1 MALTCARCAAQNPD
15 GNAFCQACGTP
26 LTAAAPP
33 PPPFSPPAAP
43 LPGAPAGIAGP
54 PPGLAPPVQTAE
66 GGYQSPYYVP
76 ATPHAPV
83 HRTPWT
89 LIVSVVVVLVIAMAG
104 CGTVLAVLGNRGAVT
119 GSGITGL
126 PSPTPVGTPSPLV
139 SPTGPSSGPGTVAN
153 VGVVV
158 PVPAGW
164 TVSSKDAESVTLS
177 DPNGNGFLTVA
188 SGPSSP
194 SANAQQNKDQLDQF
208 FKSHYPDTKPCPG
221 TNTTSGAVGSAKGLF
236 WTLCFT
242 LTSGSR
248 AAPAAVSLFA
258 GANGNGDVYYAVME
272 LTSPPGNLQNVVN
285 ECKPILAGIQWK
297 L

>member
-1 MALTCARCAAQNPD
+1 M
-15 GNAFCQACGTP
+15 G
-26 LTAAAPP
+26 
-33 PPPFSPPAAP
+33 
-43 LPGAPAGIAGP
+43 
-54 PPGLAPPVQTAE
+54 

-76 ATPHAPV
+76 TTPHAPV

-89 LIVSVVVVLVIAMAG
+89 LIIGVVVVLVIAMAG
-104 CGTVLAVLGNRGAVT
+104 CGTVIAVLGSRGAVT
-119 GSGITGL
+119 GGGITGL
-126 PSPTPVGTPSPLV
+126 SSPTPVGTPSPLV
-139 SPTGPSSGPGTVAN
+139 TPTGPSTGASTVSN

-164 TVSSKDAESVTLS
+164 TVSSKDAESVTLG
-177 DPNGNGFLTVA
+177 DPNGTGFITVA

-194 SANAQQNKDQLDQF
+194 AANAQQNKDQLDQF

-221 TNTTSGAVGSAKGLF
+221 TGTTSGSVGSAKGLF

-258 GANGNGDVYYAVME
+258 GANGDGSVYYAVME
-272 LTSPPGNLQNVVN
+272 LTSPPSNLQNVVN
-285 ECKPILAGIQWK
+285 ECKPILQAIVWK

>member
-1 MALTCARCAAQNPD
+1 M
-15 GNAFCQACGTP
+15 
-26 LTAAAPP
+26 
-33 PPPFSPPAAP
+33 
-43 LPGAPAGIAGP
+43 
-54 PPGLAPPVQTAE
+54 QTMG

-76 ATPHAPV
+76 TAPHAPV

-89 LIVSVVVVLVIAMAG
+89 MIIAGVVALVIVMAG

-119 GSGITGL
+119 ISGGITSGL
-126 PSPTPVGTPSPLV
+126 PSPTPGGSPSPLV
-139 SPTGPSSGPGTVAN
+139 TPTAPATGPTTVSN
-153 VGVVV
+153 VGLVV

-164 TVSSKDAESVTLS
+164 SVASKDAESVTLG
-177 DPNGNGFLTVA
+177 DPNGNGFITVA

-194 SANAQQNKDQLDQF
+194 AANAQQNKDVLDQY

-221 TNTTSGAVGSAKGLF
+221 TSTTSGSVTNAKGLF

-248 AAPAAVSLFA
+248 AAPAAAAIFA
-258 GANGNGDVYYAVME
+258 GANGDGSVYYAVME
-272 LTSPPGNLQNVVN
+272 ITTPPSNLQNVVN
-285 ECKPILAGIQWK
+285 ECKPILQGVQWK